1 MCKLTDYSLIFKTN
15 KWVKGK
21 VLWVVEEVCLGGM
34 RENVL
39 VNWCLSVLESEFLA
53 LVSVSKLL

>member
-21 VLWVVEEVCLGGM
+21 VLWVVEEVCWGGM
-34 RENVL
+34 RGVAL
-39 VNWCLSVLESEFLA
+39 MNWCLNVLESEFLV
-53 LVSVSKLL
+53 LTSVSKLL